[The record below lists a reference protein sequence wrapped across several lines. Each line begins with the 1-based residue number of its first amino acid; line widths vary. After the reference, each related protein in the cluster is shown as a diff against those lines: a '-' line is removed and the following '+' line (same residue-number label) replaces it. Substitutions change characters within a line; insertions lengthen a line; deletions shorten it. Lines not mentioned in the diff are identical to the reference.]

1 MRKDVFDNVTA
12 FHAKGE
18 LMEQLSV
25 EQKRYVEK
33 VIIKKFALYRKSSK
47 DQIYYLTII
56 FNVIKYFFLFWFFS
70 IGVWGSSTIIFTLN
84 GLQIMIQ
91 TKKTWI
97 GNHCRKKKW

>member
-33 VIIKKFALYRKSSK
+33 VIIKKLALYR
-47 DQIYYLTII
+47 
-56 FNVIKYFFLFWFFS
+56 
-70 IGVWGSSTIIFTLN
+70 
-84 GLQIMIQ
+84 
-91 TKKTWI
+91 
-97 GNHCRKKKW
+97 